1 MLNVNINYPYPLLRE
16 YVEDYKRTIFTGE
29 LSVRLEPDGYVI
41 HPSFDVENDE
51 IRSLIKAG
59 LLMYAIEVQCVS
71 TWFRKLYRIIDNN
84 IVRLN
89 PQEIHE
95 RVELTPC
102 IIATKNFKGFKNVD
116 FEEEYQGM
124 SFDINAGDIIG
135 IGQKRTFDAL
145 YQNDIIKNGSS
156 IVNIGGSDQIKEITC
171 DFNGSVIQITLPK
184 DQYSDYMDCGYNRI
198 KYKSLNAIL
207 TIPVLVEAIMTIAY
221 DEKNPDETSGF
232 ENKSWYKTIVVN
244 LKRYAENDENKY
256 KQLLDKPFA
265 SAELL
270 LGNNSAA
277 ALKFLSQID

>member
-1 MLNVNINYPYPLLRE
+1 MLNVNINYPYPVIRE
-16 YVEDYKRTIFTGE
+16 YVEDYKNTIFIGA
-29 LSVRLEPDGYVI
+29 LVVRLESDGYVI
-41 HPSFDVENDE
+41 QPSFDVENDE
-51 IRSLIKAG
+51 IRSMIEEG
-59 LLMYAIEVQCVS
+59 LLIYAIEVQCVS
-71 TWFRKLYRIIDNN
+71 TWFRKLYRIIDNKG
-84 IVRLN
+84 VRLN

-95 RVELTPC
+95 KVELTPC
-102 IIATKNFKGFKNVD
+102 IIATKNFKGFKNID

-156 IVNIGGSDQIKEITC
+156 IVNIGGSAQTKEIIC
-171 DFNGSVIQITLPK
+171 DFNGSVIQITLPE
-184 DQYSDYMDCGYNRI
+184 DQYSAYMNCGYNRK

-207 TIPVLVEAIMTIAY
+207 TIPVLVEAIMIIAN
-221 DEKNPDETSGF
+221 DERNDETSGF
-232 ENKSWYKTIVVN
+232 ENKIWYKTIVVN

-256 KQLLDKPFA
+256 KQLLDKPFS

-277 ALKFLSQID
+277 ALKFLSEVD

>member
-16 YVEDYKRTIFTGE
+16 YVEDYKSTIFTGE
-29 LSVRLEPDGYVI
+29 LSVRLESDGYAI

-51 IRSLIKAG
+51 LCSLIEEG

-95 RVELTPC
+95 RVELTPG

-135 IGQKRTFDAL
+135 IGQKKTFDAL

-171 DFNGSVIQITLPK
+171 DFNGSVIQIMLPK

-207 TIPVLVEAIMTIAY
+207 TIPALVEAIMTIAY
-221 DEKNPDETSGF
+221 DEKNPDEMSGF

>member
-1 MLNVNINYPYPLLRE
+1 MFNVNINYPYPVIRE
-16 YVEDYKRTIFTGE
+16 YEEDYKSTSFTGE
-29 LSVRLEPDGYVI
+29 LAVCLEPDGYAI

-51 IRSLIKAG
+51 IRTLVEEG
-59 LLMYAIEVQCVS
+59 VLTYAIEVQCVS
-71 TWFRKLYRIIDNN
+71 TWFRKLYRIVDNKV
-84 IVRLN
+84 VRLN
-89 PQEIHE
+89 PEEIHE

-102 IIATKNFKGFKNVD
+102 IIAAKSFQGFTNAD

-124 SFDINAGDIIG
+124 TFEINAGDIIG

-145 YQNDIIKNGSS
+145 YKNDIIKNGSS
-156 IVNIGGSDQIKEITC
+156 IVNIGGSDKIKEITC
-171 DFNGSVIQITLPK
+171 DFNGSIIQITLPK

-207 TIPVLVEAIMTIAY
+207 TIPALVEAIMTIAN
-221 DEKNPDETSGF
+221 DERNPDETSGF
-232 ENKSWYKTIVVN
+232 ESKTWYKTIVVN
-244 LKRYAENDENKY
+244 LKRCAENDENKY

>member
-1 MLNVNINYPYPLLRE
+1 MLNVNINYPYPVLRE
-16 YVEDYKRTIFTGE
+16 YVEDYKSTIFTGA
-29 LSVRLEPDGYVI
+29 LSVSLEPDGYVI

-51 IRSLIKAG
+51 IRSLIEEG

-102 IIATKNFKGFKNVD
+102 IIANKNFKDFKNVD

-156 IVNIGGSDQIKEITC
+156 IVSIGGSDQIKEITC

-207 TIPVLVEAIMTIAY
+207 TIPVLVEAIMTIAN

-256 KQLLDKPFA
+256 EQLLDKPFA

-270 LGNNSAA
+270 LGNNSAT

>member
-16 YVEDYKRTIFTGE
+16 YAEDYKSTIFTGE

-41 HPSFDVENDE
+41 HPSFDVENEE

-71 TWFRKLYRIIDNN
+71 TWFRRLYRIIDNN

-89 PQEIHE
+89 SQEIHE
-95 RVELTPC
+95 IVELTPC
-102 IIATKNFKGFKNVD
+102 IIANKSFKGFKNVD

-207 TIPVLVEAIMTIAY
+207 TIPALVEAIMTIAN

-244 LKRYAENDENKY
+244 LKRYAENNENKY
-256 KQLLDKPFA
+256 RQLLDKPFA

>member
-16 YVEDYKRTIFTGE
+16 YVEDYKSTIFTGE
-29 LSVRLEPDGYVI
+29 LSVRLEPDGYAI

-51 IRSLIKAG
+51 IRSLIEAG

-95 RVELTPC
+95 RVELSPC
-102 IIATKNFKGFKNVD
+102 IIATKNFTGFKNVD